1 MSRLFVWQHK
11 SGFVAIIGML
21 LSALVF
27 CLALLILPLLLL
39 AAAGVLLVLS
49 LFGRR
54 YLKQHMARMQQYRFR
69 ASKRDIYDA
78 TPMCVA
84 ITHINGAARAGTRT
98 SRFSR

>member
-11 SGFVAIIGML
+11 SGVVAIIGTL

-27 CLALLILPLLLL
+27 CLALLILPLVLLAGAGLLL
-39 AAAGVLLVLS
+39 ALS

-54 YLKQHMARMQQYRFR
+54 YLKQHMARMQQYRVR

-78 TPMCVA
+78 DPHVCRDNPSQWRCKGRVWE
-84 ITHINGAARAGTRT
+84 HQD
-98 SRFSR
+98 

>member
-1 MSRLFVWQHK
+1 MSRLFVWHHK
-11 SGFVAIIGML
+11 SGFVAIIGTL

-78 TPMCVA
+78 NPHVCRDHPHQWSSKGRVLE
-84 ITHINGAARAGTRT
+84 HQD
-98 SRFSR
+98 